1 MDIRQQVEA
10 FLGQHDPSAEEPLAF
25 LSAGFHGGLAGTL
38 L

>member
-10 FLGQHDPSAEEPLAF
+10 FLGQHDPTAEEPLAF
-25 LSAGFHGGLAGTL
+25 LRARFHAGLAGTL